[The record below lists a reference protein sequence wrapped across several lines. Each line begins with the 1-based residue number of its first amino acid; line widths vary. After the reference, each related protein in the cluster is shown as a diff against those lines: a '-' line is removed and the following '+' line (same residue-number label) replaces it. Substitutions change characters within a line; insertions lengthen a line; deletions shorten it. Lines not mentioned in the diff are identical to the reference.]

1 MTIDEAIR
9 DLLNVSTDI
18 QGVAVLG
25 PQGDVVAAGPGA
37 VAADLAGT
45 ADRLWEA
52 ALECAAPSEGRSS
65 LDHVVVQDA
74 DGAVAML
81 AAGGRRI
88 AAVTGPRP
96 AVGLL
101 LFDLR
106 TCLGDA
112 FVAEEEQ

>member
-1 MTIDEAIR
+1 VTVDEAIR

-25 PQGDVVAAGPGA
+25 PEGDVAAAGPGA
-37 VAADLAGT
+37 VAADLAAT
-45 ADRLWEA
+45 AGRLWEA
-52 ALECAAPSEGRSS
+52 AVERAAALGESPLG
-65 LDHVVVQDA
+65 HVVVQDA
-74 DGAVAML
+74 NGAMAML
-81 AAGGRRI
+81 AARGRRI

-112 FVAEEEQ
+112 FAAEEGQ

>member
-25 PQGDVVAAGPGA
+25 PEGDIAAAAPGA
-37 VAADLAGT
+37 VTADLAATCG
-45 ADRLWEA
+45 RLWEA
-52 ALECAAPSEGRSS
+52 AVARAATLGESP

-74 DGAVAML
+74 NGAVAML
-81 AAGGRRI
+81 AAHGRRM

-112 FVAEEEQ
+112 FAEEEGQ

>member
-1 MTIDEAIR
+1 VTGDEAIR

-25 PQGDVVAAGPGA
+25 LEGDIAAAGPGA
-37 VAADLAGT
+37 VAADLAATCGRFWQ
-45 ADRLWEA
+45 AAVERAA
-52 ALECAAPSEGRSS
+52 ALGEGP
-65 LDHVVVQDA
+65 LDYVVVQEA
-74 DGAVAML
+74 HGAVAML
-81 AAGGRRI
+81 ATRGRRI
-88 AAVTGPRP
+88 AAVTGARP

-112 FVAEEEQ
+112 FAEQEGQ

>member
-1 MTIDEAIR
+1 VTVDEAIR

-25 PQGDVVAAGPGA
+25 PEGDVAAAGPGA
-37 VAADLAGT
+37 VAADLAAT
-45 ADRLWEA
+45 AGRLWEA
-52 ALECAAPSEGRSS
+52 AVERAAALGESP
-65 LDHVVVQDA
+65 LDHMVVQDA
-74 DGAVAML
+74 NGAVAML
-81 AAGGRRI
+81 AAHGRRI

-112 FVAEEEQ
+112 FAEKEGQ

>member
-1 MTIDEAIR
+1 VTADEAIR

-25 PQGDVVAAGPGA
+25 PEGDLVATSPGVTADDLGA
-37 VAADLAGT
+37 VAG
-45 ADRLWEA
+45 RMWEA
-52 ALECAAPSEGRSS
+52 AAGRAAAFGDVPLE
-65 LDHVVVQDA
+65 HVVVQDA
-74 DGAVAML
+74 SGAVAML
-81 AAGGRRI
+81 AAHGRRV

-112 FVAEEEQ
+112 FSSEEGQ

>member
-1 MTIDEAIR
+1 VTIDEAIR

-25 PQGDVVAAGPGA
+25 PDGDVAAAGPGA
-37 VAADLAGT
+37 VAADLAAT
-45 ADRLWEA
+45 AARLWEA
-52 ALECAAPSEGRSS
+52 ALERAATLAESP

-74 DGAVAML
+74 RGAVAML
-81 AAGGRRI
+81 AARGRRI

-96 AVGLL
+96 ALGLL

-112 FVAEEEQ
+112 FAAEEGQ

>member
-1 MTIDEAIR
+1 VTIDEAIR
-9 DLLNVSTDI
+9 DLLNVCTDI
-18 QGVAVLG
+18 QAVAVLDPEG
-25 PQGDVVAAGPGA
+25 GLAASGPGA
-37 VAADLAGT
+37 VATDLAAT
-45 ADRLWEA
+45 AGRLWEA
-52 ALECAAPSEGRSS
+52 ALERAAALGESP

-74 DGAVAML
+74 HGAVAML
-81 AAGGRRI
+81 AARGRRI

-112 FVAEEEQ
+112 FAAEEGQ

>member
-1 MTIDEAIR
+1 VTIDEAIR

-25 PQGDVVAAGPGA
+25 PEGDIVAAGPGA
-37 VAADLAGT
+37 VAADLAGS
-45 ADRLWEA
+45 AGRLWEA
-52 ALECAAPSEGRSS
+52 AVERAAALGES
-65 LDHVVVQDA
+65 LLDYVVVQDA
-74 DGAVAML
+74 SGAVAIL
-81 AAGGRRI
+81 AARGRRI

-112 FVAEEEQ
+112 FAEEEGQ

>member
-1 MTIDEAIR
+1 MTVDEAIR

-18 QGVAVLG
+18 RSVAVLG
-25 PQGDVVAAGPGA
+25 TDGDIAAAGPGA
-37 VAADLAGT
+37 VAADLAAT
-45 ADRLWEA
+45 AARLWEA
-52 ALECAAPSEGRSS
+52 ALERAATLAESP

-74 DGAVAML
+74 RGAVAML
-81 AAGGRRI
+81 AARGRRI

-112 FVAEEEQ
+112 FAAEEEQ

>member
-1 MTIDEAIR
+1 VTVDEAIR

-25 PQGDVVAAGPGA
+25 PEGDVAAAGPGA
-37 VAADLAGT
+37 VAADLAAT
-45 ADRLWEA
+45 AGRLWEA
-52 ALECAAPSEGRSS
+52 AVERAAALGESP
-65 LDHVVVQDA
+65 LDHMVVQDA
-74 DGAVAML
+74 NGAVAML
-81 AAGGRRI
+81 AAQGRRI

-112 FVAEEEQ
+112 FVETEGQ

>member
-1 MTIDEAIR
+1 VTVDEAIL

-18 QGVAVLG
+18 RSVAVLG
-25 PQGDVVAAGPGA
+25 PEGVAAAGPGA
-37 VAADLAGT
+37 TGSGLGAAAGRLWDAAFRRAADL
-45 ADRLWEA
+45 
-52 ALECAAPSEGRSS
+52 GRSP
-65 LDHVVVQDA
+65 LEHVIVQDA
-74 DGAVAML
+74 SGAVALL
-81 AAGGRRI
+81 AGHGRRI

-112 FVAEEEQ
+112 FSEEEGQ

>member
-1 MTIDEAIR
+1 VTVDEAIR

-25 PQGDVVAAGPGA
+25 PEGDIAAAGPGA
-37 VAADLAGT
+37 VAADLAAT
-45 ADRLWEA
+45 AGRLWEA
-52 ALECAAPSEGRSS
+52 AVERAAALGESP
-65 LDHVVVQDA
+65 LDHMVVQDA
-74 DGAVAML
+74 NGAVAML
-81 AAGGRRI
+81 AAHGRRI
-88 AAVTGPRP
+88 AAVTAPRP

-112 FVAEEEQ
+112 FAEKEGQ